1 MPNITK
7 VGALKASLFAILSV
21 IVVEFSAGIMT
32 GSLALLTD
40 SGHAAFD
47 ALSTLILLVATSL
60 SLKPADEDHTYGHGK
75 IETIGAL
82 IGGVGLFILAGAI
95 MVLGILRL
103 IEGSTIR
110 VSYVGFLAA
119 GYTVIIDLLRMGIL
133 TLALKS
139 GSATV
144 RAGLYDAVSDF
155 GSTAL
160 VFVALGLASVGYPA
174 GDVVVSM
181 ILAALLV
188 FLSARL
194 IHSSSLELSD
204 AISGKLVQSILRE
217 VRKVDEV
224 LKVKEL
230 RARRVGQVSFVDVV
244 VSVSPYAKLA
254 DADAVASK
262 IEANLTKLLG
272 KASVM
277 VHLEPLD
284 WGLPVEV
291 QIRNASNKVEGARG
305 IHNLSVTNVD
315 GGLYVS
321 LHVQVDPKLQLER
334 AHEIAESVE
343 KAIGQSVPQIRG
355 VTVHL
360 EPSMPERTEGMI
372 VDDKYLS
379 ETIRTIINSYPN
391 VSEISSIMTYSSGK
405 ELHINVHC
413 VFKGEENIGRIH
425 EMISKIE
432 EGIKQRFPTAVV
444 TIHPE
449 PVATRKSRN

>member
-7 VGALKASLFAILSV
+7 VGALKASLLAILSV

-47 ALSTLILLVATSL
+47 ALSTFILLVATSL

-82 IGGVGLFILAGAI
+82 IGGVGLLILAGAI

-103 IEGSTIR
+103 IEGSAIR
-110 VSYVGFLAA
+110 VGIVGYAAA
-119 GYTVIIDLLRMGIL
+119 GYTMIIDLLRMGIL
-133 TLALKS
+133 TSALRS
-139 GSATV
+139 GSSTV
-144 RAGLYDAVSDF
+144 RAGLYDAISDF

-160 VFVALGLASVGYPA
+160 VFVALGMASLGYPA
-174 GDVVVSM
+174 GDALVS
-181 ILAALLV
+181 LALAGLLG
-188 FLSARL
+188 FLSVRL

-204 AISGKLVQSILRE
+204 AVSGKLVQSILRE

-230 RARRVGQVSFVDVV
+230 RARRVGQVSYVDLV
-244 VSVSPYAKLA
+244 VSVSPHAKLTEA
-254 DADAVASK
+254 DNVASK

-277 VHLEPLD
+277 VHLEPLEWD
-284 WGLPVEV
+284 VPVELR
-291 QIRNASNKVEGARG
+291 IRNASNMVQGATG
-305 IHNLSVTNVD
+305 IHNLSVTNVE

-321 LHVQVDPKLQLER
+321 LHVQVDPKLPLER
-334 AHEIAESVE
+334 AHEIAESIE
-343 KAIGQSVPQIRG
+343 KAISQTAPGIRG
-355 VTVHL
+355 ITVHL
-360 EPSMPERTEGMI
+360 EPSMPELTEGII
-372 VDDKYLS
+372 VDDRYVS
-379 ETIRTIINSYPN
+379 ETIRSLVNSYPE
-391 VSEISSIMTYSSGK
+391 VSEVSSIVTYSTGK

-413 VFKGEENIGRIH
+413 VFKSEENIGRIH

-432 EGIKQRFPTAVV
+432 ESIKERFRTAVV

-449 PVATRKSRN
+449 PVAARK